1 MTIYMMSAVVLTI
14 LALFLRGG
22 NLHNYLVLES
32 EGILQSAGFDT
43 HQECPKKLPDGC
55 LDFVDLL
62 AEREGFVVCIEVE
75 TSARHVLRN
84 AAKAELLG
92 LPLVVIVPSRK
103 VKQAVQNK
111 LNNSNIRPGNHDI
124 YILMLAQL
132 KQELTNC
139 FPLFSAANEGRKN
152 KKTLCRGGAEPSVQH
167 VPSRC
172 LYSDCPGNRG

>member
-1 MTIYMMSAVVLTI
+1 MTTYIMITAALTT

-32 EGILQSAGFDT
+32 EGILQGAGFNT
-43 HQECPKKLPDGC
+43 HQECPKKLPDGD

-84 AAKAELLG
+84 AAKAELLE
-92 LPLVVIVPSRK
+92 LPLVVIIPSRK
-103 VKQAVQNK
+103 VKKAVQNK

-139 FPLFSAANEGRKN
+139 FPLFSSANEPWKN
-152 KKTLCRGGAEPSVQH
+152 K
-167 VPSRC
+167 
-172 LYSDCPGNRG
+172 

>member
-1 MTIYMMSAVVLTI
+1 MTTYIMITAALAT

-32 EGILQSAGFDT
+32 EGILQSAGFET
-43 HQECPKKLPDGC
+43 YQECPKKLPDGD

-84 AAKAELLG
+84 AAKAELLE

-103 VKQAVQNK
+103 VKKAVQNK

-132 KQELTNC
+132 KQELTKC
-139 FPLFSAANEGRKN
+139 FPLFSSANEPWKN
-152 KKTLCRGGAEPSVQH
+152 K
-167 VPSRC
+167 
-172 LYSDCPGNRG
+172 